1 MTMHAHLYR
10 FREKPFVSA
19 LPKLKIYPLS
29 EENRLSNLYNALSSN
44 SDSSVSS
51 LSLTSLEIVGLKM

>member
-1 MTMHAHLYR
+1 MTIHVHLHR

-29 EENRLSNLYNALSSN
+29 EKNQVSNQGDALASRFE
-44 SDSSVSS
+44 SSV
-51 LSLTSLEIVGLKM
+51 IAGFKM